1 MSMSHASRVRR
12 LGSVLIGLLA
22 LAVAAGCGLKPA
34 NSGVLE
40 ADPGSVQHYDSLEG
54 VDITVA
60 SKEFTEQLVFG
71 NMIAT
76 VLTAAGAKVTN
87 RSGTTGSSNV
97 RRGLTEGT
105 FEVTPEYTGTG
116 WITYLGH
123 SKPITE
129 SPEAQ
134 WKAVAEEDK
143 KKNNLIWLPPAP
155 MNNTYAF
162 AMGPDAA
169 DELGITKLSQLT
181 TLSPDELTFCVDTEF
196 LSRSDGFKP
205 MLKHYGMS
213 FSDVKS
219 TTLGIG
225 QIYQATAEGGTC
237 NFGEVFTTDGR
248 IKALDLTVLEDD
260 KRFFPLYNMTE
271 VVNGDL
277 LEDHPEIADIFAQ
290 INPKL
295 TNETMLELNARVD
308 VDGEDPAE
316 VARDWLVEEG
326 FVEMPG

>member
-1 MSMSHASRVRR
+1 MSMSQTTRPRRV
-12 LGSVLIGLLA
+12 GSVLIGLLA

-40 ADPGSVQHYDSLEG
+40 ADPGSVEHYDSLDG

-76 VLTAAGAKVTN
+76 VLTAAGAQVTN
-87 RSGTTGSSNV
+87 RSGTTGSANI
-97 RRGLTEGT
+97 RRGLVDGT
-105 FEVTPEYTGTG
+105 FEITPEYTGTG

-123 SKPITE
+123 DKPITE
-129 SPEAQ
+129 SAKAQ

-143 KKNNLIWLPPAP
+143 QKNNLVWLPPAP
-155 MNNTYAF
+155 MNNTYAM

-169 DELGITKLSQLT
+169 DKLGIS
-181 TLSPDELTFCVDTEF
+181 TLSELATVAPDDLTFCVDTEF

-225 QIYQATAEGGTC
+225 QIYQATAQGDC

-248 IKALDLTVLEDD
+248 IQALDLTVLEDD
-260 KRFFPLYNMTE
+260 KKFFPLYNMTE

-277 LEDHPEIADIFAQ
+277 LEDHPEIADIFAE

-295 TNETMLELNARVD
+295 TDDVLRKLNARVD

-316 VARDWLVEEG
+316 VARDWLVDEG
-326 FVEMPG
+326 FVTMPD

>member
-1 MSMSHASRVRR
+1 MSISHASRIRR
-12 LGSVLIGLLA
+12 VGSALIGVLA

-76 VLTAAGAKVTN
+76 VLTAAGAQVTN

-97 RRGLTEGT
+97 RRGLTDGT
-105 FEVTPEYTGTG
+105 FEITPEYTGTG

-129 SPEAQ
+129 SAKAQ
-134 WKAVAEEDK
+134 WEAVAEEDK

-169 DELGITKLSQLT
+169 EELSNVSKLSDLKS
-181 TLSPDELTFCVDTEF
+181 LPPEELTFCVDTEF
-196 LSRSDGFKP
+196 LSRNDGFKP
-205 MLKHYGMS
+205 MLEHYGLK
-213 FSDVKS
+213 FSDVES

-225 QIYQATAEGGTC
+225 QIYQATAQGDC

-248 IKALDLTVLEDD
+248 IKALDLPVLEDD
-260 KRFFPLYNMTE
+260 KKFFPLYNM
-271 VVNGDL
+271 
-277 LEDHPEIADIFAQ
+277 
-290 INPKL
+290 
-295 TNETMLELNARVD
+295 
-308 VDGEDPAE
+308 
-316 VARDWLVEEG
+316 
-326 FVEMPG
+326 

>member
-1 MSMSHASRVRR
+1 MKSRI
-12 LGSVLIGLLA
+12 GPALIGLLA
-22 LAVAAGCGLKPA
+22 LAVAGGCGLKPA
-34 NSGVLE
+34 NSNVLE
-40 ADPGSVQHYDSLEG
+40 AEPGSIKHYDSLEG

-97 RRGLTEGT
+97 RRGLIDGT
-105 FEVTPEYTGTG
+105 FEITPEYTGTG

-129 SPEAQ
+129 GPEAQ
-134 WKAVAEEDK
+134 WKAVEEEDRE
-143 KKNNLIWLPPAP
+143 KNNLVWLPPAP

-169 DELGITKLSQLT
+169 EKLGNVTKLSDLKS
-181 TLSPDELTFCVDTEF
+181 LPPEDLTFCVDTEF
-196 LSRSDGFKP
+196 LSRNDGFKP
-205 MLKHYGMS
+205 MLEHYGMK
-213 FSDVKS
+213 FADVNS

-225 QIYQATAEGGTC
+225 QIYQATAQGDC

-248 IKALDLTVLEDD
+248 IEALDLTVLEDD
-260 KRFFPLYNMTE
+260 KKFFPLYNMTE

-277 LEDHPEIADIFAQ
+277 LEDHPEVADIFAE

-295 TNETMLELNARVD
+295 TNDVLRELNARVD

-326 FVEMPG
+326 FVEMPS